1 MPTRIGGRSFFCS
14 TGVADWRPRGALTW
28 TVGSISPWFKGR
40 AVPVGCAFSER
51 RSPDPTNERSNG
63 RIFVDLCQRVN
74 GPRDH
79 RTYHVVE
86 IFFSWAFGYDHYENS
101 RRIWYPDLWNLQHY
115 RYQLTPEDFFADRYA
130 FIWARWL
137 RFRST
142 AERLKVMLKTGHPVW

>member
-1 MPTRIGGRSFFCS
+1 MYQGKRWWDRKERILNENLLDACPFL
-14 TGVADWRPRGALTW
+14 W
-28 TVGSISPWFKGR
+28 
-40 AVPVGCAFSER
+40 
-51 RSPDPTNERSNG
+51 DPTNERSNG